1 MNIINAITNLA
12 MRLIALP
19 VRLNLIYASKHPK
32 QSSEK
37 TLRKI
42 LKVNANTVYGREHH
56 FSKIL
61 WARNADQL
69 FRLFEH
75 AVEASDYEAFR
86 PYVER
91 HKQGEPDVLI
101 PGKPIMYATTSGTTS
116 KPKFIPISARYMRTV
131 YSRMSKMW
139 IWTVVTHR
147 PHWQDGKLFQ
157 SVSKVIE
164 GYAPDGTV
172 TGSVSGLTQK
182 KIPGFIRKK
191 YTIPA
196 CVNDIPDYTARY
208 YTMMRLGV
216 GQDITFIV
224 TANPSTM
231 LEFAKAAVDHFDEI
245 IEDVENGTL
254 SEKYDIPEEV
264 REEITANLK
273 PDPKRAEFLRKVK
286 AEHPEPQFK
295 DFWPN
300 LQFLNTWKCGNTKIA
315 ADKVAAMIPQHTY
328 YQEIGFAASECRF
341 GLVLD
346 DTVDTILF
354 PNMNYY
360 EFVEESDME
369 SESPRFYRLHELKKG
384 VRYCIYVTTFSGLY
398 RYNMHDMIEVGGFF
412 KTTPKIHLVQKV
424 NGIVSITGEKL
435 YEKQFI
441 DAVHQAEDQTGMKVN
456 FFIGFASPENSN
468 YDFYY
473 EFADEETSKD
483 QASDFTI
490 QVDKN
495 LKEMN
500 VEYKTKRDS
509 MRLKMPNTNVLYP
522 NSYEMFKRLSLKAGG
537 RDGQFKLVLL
547 LQDKVRQIRI
557 NRLVKKDTPN
567 PILRVPNPFS
577 RSKKKA

>member
-1 MNIINAITNLA
+1 MIIINAITNLA

-19 VRLNLIYASKHPK
+19 VRLSLIYASKHPK

-231 LEFAKAAVDHFDEI
+231 LEFAKSAVDHFDEI

-264 REEITANLK
+264 RKEITANLK

-315 ADKVAAMIPQHTY
+315 ADKVAAMIPEHTY

-369 SESPRFYRLHELKKG
+369 SENPRFYRLHELKKG

-441 DAVHQAEDQTGMKVN
+441 DAVHQAEEQTGMKVN

-509 MRLKMPNTNVLYP
+509 MRLKMPHTNVLYP